1 MTKTECERAAK
12 GRWVKAQYA
21 FSANRNSQGW
31 VNLLAMG
38 MDLAAAGGVELRV
51 DLATIARDGGLIP

>member
-1 MTKTECERAAK
+1 MTKTECEQAAK
-12 GRWVKAQYA
+12 RRWVKAKQA
-21 FSANRNSQGW
+21 FSTNRNAEGW

-38 MDLAAAGGVELRV
+38 MDLAAAGGEELRV